1 MFSSS
6 AVRLSVCQW
15 YLDACA
21 WERDRERETER
32 ERNSD
37 AEDFS
42 DLKRKNKIV
51 KNVNRVRFVE

>member
-21 WERDRERETER
+21 WERDRERE
-32 ERNSD
+32 RNSD
-37 AEDFS
+37 AEAFS

>member
-1 MFSSS
+1 MP
-6 AVRLSVCQW
+6 VHGRET
-15 YLDACA
+15 
-21 WERDRERETER
+21 ERERQRERETER

-37 AEDFS
+37 AEAFS